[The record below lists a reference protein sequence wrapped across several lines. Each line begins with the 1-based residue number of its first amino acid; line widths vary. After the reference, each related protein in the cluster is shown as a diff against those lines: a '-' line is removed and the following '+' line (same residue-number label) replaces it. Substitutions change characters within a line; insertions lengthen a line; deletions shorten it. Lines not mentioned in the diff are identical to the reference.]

1 MKQAITSNFKTID
14 SLLVS
19 RFEPQAQSDNRLI
32 LSLQS
37 TIRKLEGIVYSTADF
52 RKGLKL
58 ELEGKPFIIVDF
70 LHVKPGKGGAFVR
83 TRLKNMETGQ
93 VLEKTFRSGEKVD
106 RPDLI
111 EREMQY
117 LYQDA
122 ESYCFMDNNNYEQI
136 FIDEEHLGD
145 AKNFLKENIDVKMLF
160 FNNNPIGIELP
171 IFVNLEITQ
180 TDPGVRGDTA
190 TGATKPAT
198 VETGVV
204 IQVPLFI
211 NEGDV
216 VKIDTRTGG
225 YVERV

>member
-1 MKQAITSNFKTID
+1 MYSTSN
-14 SLLVS
+14 
-19 RFEPQAQSDNRLI
+19 
-32 LSLQS
+32 
-37 TIRKLEGIVYSTADF
+37 F
-52 RKGLKL
+52 RKGLKI

-106 RPDLI
+106 RPDLL

-117 LYQDA
+117 LYQDS
-122 ESYCFMDNNNYEQI
+122 EGYCFMDNNNYEQI
-136 FIDEEHLGD
+136 FIDPDHLGD
-145 AKNFLKENIDVKMLF
+145 SRDFLKENIDVKVLL
-160 FNNNPIGIELP
+160 FNNKPIGIELP
-171 IFVNLEITQ
+171 IFVELKITQ

-198 VETGVV
+198 LETGYV

-211 NEGDV
+211 NEGET
-216 VKIDTRTGG
+216 VKIDTRTGE
-225 YVERV
+225 YAERA

>member
-1 MKQAITSNFKTID
+1 
-14 SLLVS
+14 
-19 RFEPQAQSDNRLI
+19 
-32 LSLQS
+32 
-37 TIRKLEGIVYSTADF
+37 VYSTADF

-93 VLEKTFRSGEKVD
+93 VLEKTFRSGEKVG
-106 RPDLI
+106 RPDLL

-122 ESYCFMDNNNYEQI
+122 EGYCFMDNNNYEQI
-136 FIDEEHLGD
+136 FIDEDHLGD
-145 AKNFLKENIDVKMLF
+145 TKNFLKENIDVKMLF

-171 IFVNLEITQ
+171 IFVSLEITQ

-211 NEGDV
+211 NEGDM
-216 VKIDTRTGG
+216 VKVDTRTGA